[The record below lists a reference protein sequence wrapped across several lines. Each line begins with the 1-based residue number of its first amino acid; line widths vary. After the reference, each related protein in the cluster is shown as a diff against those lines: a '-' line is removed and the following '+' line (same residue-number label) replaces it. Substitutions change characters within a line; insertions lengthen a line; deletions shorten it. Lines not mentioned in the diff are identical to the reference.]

1 MEGRTIKCKTVS
13 REGKKRQQIIASL
26 ISEKKKKKNN
36 RIPNSIHLFY
46 LSEQK
51 QILHQHNEG

>member
-26 ISEKKKKKNN
+26 ISEKKNN